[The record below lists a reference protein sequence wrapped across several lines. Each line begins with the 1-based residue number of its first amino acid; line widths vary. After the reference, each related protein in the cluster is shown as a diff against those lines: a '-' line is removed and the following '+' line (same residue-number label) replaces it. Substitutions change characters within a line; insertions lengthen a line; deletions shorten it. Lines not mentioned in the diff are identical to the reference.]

1 MALSAT
7 GSSPELST
15 AEALSSRA
23 ASSLA
28 ARSVETE
35 LAFFGVRR
43 SDVPET
49 PGFSLALPV
58 EVDGF
63 LDDEDD
69 ESFKKSNSCSLV
81 MSFLIFELDDAAFE
95 PVVRLDPPDPP
106 DESARR
112 TRSRSRS
119 RSRSSRSCSRE
130 LPANELGLPVS
141 HRSVAA
147 VAAELLLPL
156 APPRLPPL
164 SDDRFPT

>member
-28 ARSVETE
+28 ARSAETE
-35 LAFFGVRR
+35 LAFFGVRW
-43 SDVPET
+43 SDALET

-58 EVDGF
+58 ELDGF
-63 LDDEDD
+63 LDAEDD
-69 ESFKKSNSCSLV
+69 ESFRKSNSCSLV
-81 MSFLIFELDDAAFE
+81 MSFFIFELDNAAFE
-95 PVVRLDPPDPP
+95 PVVRLDPP

-112 TRSRSRS
+112 TRSRSRW
-119 RSRSSRSCSRE
+119 SRSCSRE

-141 HRSVAA
+141 HRSAAA
-147 VAAELLLPL
+147 VAAELLLAL
-156 APPRLPPL
+156 APPQLPPL
-164 SDDRFPT
+164 SADRFPT